1 MSRESRFPTWAWGI
15 IGAVTILAASILIIS
30 VVLGVQAGQQQIE
43 IQRRQQIGIA
53 LQQATDAQAE
63 GNLQR
68 ALDAYQK
75 VLMLDPSNDI
85 AQQGIKNLLTLAQS
99 GDGTVTAGSPSPLSA
114 PAQAG
119 TTGTAESTAEN
130 TARTGESTAG
140 TADGTIGAITPGATV
155 VPTPTD
161 QSAALTYWNAA
172 QASVGAG
179 RWQEALVDLTSLQKA
194 DPLYRSNEVAD
205 LLYQTYV
212 SLAGE
217 QESQDSLE
225 SALQYYDRALLLRP
239 DAVNAQRE
247 RKLISSYL
255 DVLTYSDADWPRAI
269 ELLETLYTED
279 PQYRDVEARLQD
291 AHAAYGDQL
300 AEEQQWCLALN
311 EYESALS
318 VRNQVDLAQKRNAA
332 QIQCDQVGNLVLAP
346 DGSGHLTA
354 TGAVTGTASGT
365 ITGAVP
371 GDVSGALASGAT
383 TAAPYNAGG
392 GPAIGRILYSANDPV
407 SGAQMVMQQVVGRD
421 SAAQQLLQDAAQPAL
436 RADGTRLAFHNQRGN
451 MAGISSYDPDTGL
464 MLRFTQYAEDSSP
477 SWNPQGSRV
486 AFASNREGDR
496 RWRIYLVWAENDGG
510 TDTLGFGEAPSW
522 HPIADLI
529 AFRGCDESGN
539 NCGLWTMSSS
549 GTNRAPLTTVPDD
562 NRPSWSPDGKFL
574 VFMSSGRDGNYEIYR
589 LDVGSGQ
596 VTRVTNNPGL
606 DVLPVVSPD
615 GAWIA
620 YASNRDGGWKIWAT
634 PSDGGLEHIV
644 APLTGDI
651 SNWQEQ
657 SMQWVY

>member
-75 VLMLDPSNDI
+75 VLVLDPSNDI

-99 GDGTVTAGSPSPLSA
+99 GDGAVAAGSPSPLPA
-114 PAQAG
+114 PAQSG
-119 TTGTAESTAEN
+119 TTSTTESIAVS
-130 TARTGESTAG
+130 APG
-140 TADGTIGAITPGATV
+140 TADAAAGAITPAATV
-155 VPTPTD
+155 APTPTD
-161 QSAALTYWNAA
+161 QSAAFTFWNAA

-179 RWQEALVDLTSLQKA
+179 RWQEALANLTSLQKA

-205 LLYQTYV
+205 LLYQTYIN
-212 SLAGE
+212 LAGE

-225 SALQYYDRALLLRP
+225 SSLQYYDRALLLRP
-239 DAVNAQRE
+239 DAVDAQRE

-255 DVLTYSDADWPRAI
+255 DVLTYSDADWPKAI

-300 AEEQQWCLALN
+300 AEQQQWCLALN

-365 ITGAVP
+365 ATGAVP
-371 GDVSGALASGAT
+371 GEASGALAAGAT
-383 TAAPYNAGG
+383 SAAPYNAGG

-407 SGAQMVMQQVVGRD
+407 SGAQMVMQQVVGKD
-421 SAAQQLLQDAAQPAL
+421 SRGAAAAARCCPACAAC
-436 RADGTRLAFHNQRGN
+436 RRYSPRL
-451 MAGISSYDPDTGL
+451 
-464 MLRFTQYAEDSSP
+464 
-477 SWNPQGSRV
+477 PQS
-486 AFASNREGDR
+486 A
-496 RWRIYLVWAENDGG
+496 WQ
-510 TDTLGFGEAPSW
+510 
-522 HPIADLI
+522 H
-529 AFRGCDESGN
+529 
-539 NCGLWTMSSS
+539 
-549 GTNRAPLTTVPDD
+549 
-562 NRPSWSPDGKFL
+562 
-574 VFMSSGRDGNYEIYR
+574 GRYQFI
-589 LDVGSGQ
+589 
-596 VTRVTNNPGL
+596 
-606 DVLPVVSPD
+606 
-615 GAWIA
+615 
-620 YASNRDGGWKIWAT
+620 
-634 PSDGGLEHIV
+634 
-644 APLTGDI
+644 
-651 SNWQEQ
+651 
-657 SMQWVY
+657 

>member
-63 GNLQR
+63 GNLQS

-75 VLMLDPSNDI
+75 VLVLDPSNDI

-99 GDGTVTAGSPSPLSA
+99 DGGGVAAAGSQSPLPA
-114 PAQAG
+114 PVSPAG
-119 TTGTAESTAEN
+119 GTAESMVSA
-130 TARTGESTAG
+130 APAG
-140 TADGTIGAITPGATV
+140 TAAGTEPANAGAITPGATTA
-155 VPTPTD
+155 PTPTD
-161 QSAALTYWNAA
+161 QSAALSYWEAA

-179 RWQEALVDLTSLQKA
+179 RWQEALVNLTSLQKA
-194 DPLYRSNEVAD
+194 DPLYRSAEVAD
-205 LLYQTYV
+205 ILYQTYIN
-212 SLAGE
+212 LAGE
-217 QESQDSLE
+217 QESQDNLE
-225 SALQYYDRALLLRP
+225 GALQYYDRALLLRP
-239 DAVNAQRE
+239 DEVDAQRE
-247 RKLISSYL
+247 RKLITSYL
-255 DVLTYSDADWPRAI
+255 DILTYSDADWPRAI
-269 ELLETLYTED
+269 ELLENLYTDD

-300 AEEQQWCLALN
+300 AEQQQWCLALN

-332 QIQCDQVGNLVLAP
+332 QVQCDQVGNLALAP
-346 DGSGHLTA
+346 DANGVLTA
-354 TGAVTGTASGT
+354 AGALTGTLSGTVTGTIAGE
-365 ITGAVP
+365 VP
-371 GDVSGALASGAT
+371 EPA
-383 TAAPYNAGG
+383 TAAAGSATYNAGG

-407 SGAQMVMQQVVGRD
+407 SGAQMAMQQVVGKD
-421 SAAQQLLQDAAQPAL
+421 APAQQLLQDAAQPAL

-451 MAGISSYDPDTGL
+451 MGGISSYDPDTGL

-522 HPIADLI
+522 HPTADLI
-529 AFRGCDESGN
+529 AFRGCNESGN

-549 GTNRAPLTTVPDD
+549 GSNRAPLTTVPDD
-562 NRPSWSPDGKFL
+562 NRPSWSPDGTFL

-620 YASNRDGGWKIWAT
+620 YASNRDGGWKIWAM

-644 APLTGDI
+644 APLTGDL
-651 SNWQEQ
+651 SNWQEHGL
-657 SMQWVY
+657 QWVY

>member
-1 MSRESRFPTWAWGI
+1 MSNESRFPTWAWGI

-75 VLMLDPSNDI
+75 VLVLDPSNDI

-99 GDGTVTAGSPSPLSA
+99 GEGAVAAGSPSPLSA

-119 TTGTAESTAEN
+119 TADTAESAASTAES
-130 TARTGESTAG
+130 AASTADATPG
-140 TADGTIGAITPGATV
+140 VITPAATV
-155 VPTPTD
+155 APTPTD

-239 DAVNAQRE
+239 DAVDAQRE

-255 DVLTYSDADWPRAI
+255 DVLTYSDADWPKAI

-300 AEEQQWCLALN
+300 AEQQQWCLALN

-346 DGSGHLTA
+346 DGSGHVTA

-371 GDVSGALASGAT
+371 GDASGTLAAGAAS
-383 TAAPYNAGG
+383 AAPYNAGG

-421 SAAQQLLQDAAQPAL
+421 SAAQQLLQEAAQPAL

-451 MAGISSYDPDTGL
+451 MAGISSYDPDTSL

-522 HPIADLI
+522 HPTADLI

-596 VTRVTNNPGL
+596 VTRVTNNPSL

-651 SNWQEQ
+651 SSWQEHGL
-657 SMQWVY
+657 QWVY

>member
-75 VLMLDPSNDI
+75 VLVLDPSNDI

-99 GDGTVTAGSPSPLSA
+99 GDTTVAAGSQSPLPA
-114 PAQAG
+114 PADPTNSTAQ
-119 TTGTAESTAEN
+119 TTAESA
-130 TARTGESTAG
+130 AG
-140 TADGTIGAITPGATV
+140 TADATAGAITPPATAA
-155 VPTPTD
+155 PTPTD
-161 QSAALTYWNAA
+161 QSSALTYWNAA

-179 RWQEALVDLTSLQKA
+179 RWQEALVNLTSLQKA

-217 QESQDSLE
+217 QESQDNLE

-239 DAVNAQRE
+239 DAVDAQRE

-300 AEEQQWCLALN
+300 AEQQQWCLALN

-318 VRNQVDLAQKRNAA
+318 VRNQVDLGQKRNAA
-332 QIQCDQVGNLVLAP
+332 QSQCDQVGNLVLAP

-354 TGAVTGTASGT
+354 TVAVTGTAIGT
-365 ITGAVP
+365 ATGAAP
-371 GDVSGALASGAT
+371 GDASGGLAAGAT
-383 TAAPYNAGG
+383 SAAPYNAGG
-392 GPAIGRILYSANDPV
+392 GPALGRILYSANDPI
-407 SGAQMVMQQVVGRD
+407 SGAQMVMQQVVGKD

-451 MAGISSYDPDTGL
+451 MSGISSYDPDTGL

-522 HPIADLI
+522 HPTADLI

-549 GTNRAPLTTVPDD
+549 GTNRAALTTVPDD

-651 SNWQEQ
+651 SSWQEHGL
-657 SMQWVY
+657 QWVY